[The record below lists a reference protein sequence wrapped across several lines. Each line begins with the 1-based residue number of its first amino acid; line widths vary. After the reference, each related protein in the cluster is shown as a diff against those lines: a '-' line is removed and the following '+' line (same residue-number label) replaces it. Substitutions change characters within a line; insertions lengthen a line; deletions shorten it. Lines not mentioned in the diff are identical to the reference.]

1 LPYSETTDGMFT
13 NQVLQAIAE
22 TERGSFDRHALIER
36 IAEHVACTSMVV
48 RIGRG
53 DHYVAEEFP
62 DRPPGSLSL
71 SRNQHEVLGILR
83 VQHVMPI
90 LRVRFYNHD
99 TRTIFFKAVI
109 RCDVARH
116 SIGHKLNSRA
126 LTVETHK
133 ITV

>member
-1 LPYSETTDGMFT
+1 LRNNRSISSASRCSGQFSYGSDIV
-13 NQVLQAIAE
+13 VLE
-22 TERGSFDRHALIER
+22 LVGYTGS
-36 IAEHVACTSMVV
+36 S
-48 RIGRG
+48 
-53 DHYVAEEFP
+53 
-62 DRPPGSLSL
+62 SL

-90 LRVRFYNHD
+90 LGGRFYNHD